1 MEILKNYSSKKGILC
16 DIVELYTQIQFLRRI
31 KKMDW
36 STKRY
41 TKFRKKYEIEYRY
54 YDKNQLDTEEFN
66 LKEQL
71 VDLSSEN
78 SIIFGLIGVI
88 FGGYFSLFQI
98 EKFRNV
104 IGFVIAGAL
113 IIFLVKVFFSIY
125 HCHMNKRYRLRLEI
139 LKKEKRYRKVKSKKI
154 INLKKARSI

>member
-1 MEILKNYSSKKGILC
+1 MLSNYIHKYYFTEDKI
-16 DIVELYTQIQFLRRI
+16 
-31 KKMDW
+31 MDW

-71 VDLSSEN
+71 EKGKCSDDIYCNIALAC
-78 SIIFGLIGVI
+78 FAALLVI
-88 FGGYFSLFQI
+88 PQVLNEQDI
-98 EKFRNV
+98 NNPLEL
-104 IGFVIAGAL
+104 GAL
-113 IIFLVKVFFSIY
+113 KIGIIYIVYVGLFLLLMLRGIFTRVG
-125 HCHMNKRYRLRLEI
+125 MNKDKKYRLRLEI

>member
-1 MEILKNYSSKKGILC
+1 
-16 DIVELYTQIQFLRRI
+16 
-31 KKMDW
+31 MDW

-113 IIFLVKVFFSIY
+113 IIFLLKVFFSIY

>member
-1 MEILKNYSSKKGILC
+1 MLSNYIHKYYFTEDKI
-16 DIVELYTQIQFLRRI
+16 
-31 KKMDW
+31 MDW